1 MKTRVCKKHR
11 EKPAIIYGKCIG
23 CEIDLL
29 RLEVQSLRSEK
40 RRADVLAAALRELRD
55 VVTSD
60 VETKVE
66 FVSRVRAVLAADP
79 DARVFE
85 PER

>member
-1 MKTRVCKKHR
+1 MKTSVCKKHR

-29 RLEVQSLRSEK
+29 RMEVQSLRAEK
-40 RRADVLAAALRELRD
+40 RRADVLAATLRELRD

-60 VETKVE
+60 AETKTE
-66 FVSRVRAVLAADP
+66 FVSRVRAVLSADP
-79 DARVFE
+79 DTRI
-85 PER
+85 